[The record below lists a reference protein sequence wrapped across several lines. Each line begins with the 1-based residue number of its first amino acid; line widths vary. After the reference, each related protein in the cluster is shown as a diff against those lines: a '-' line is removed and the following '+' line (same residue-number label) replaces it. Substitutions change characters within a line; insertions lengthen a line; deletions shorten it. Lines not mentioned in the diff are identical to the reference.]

1 MAGPRAGMRVMEWCV
16 RDSFFASILPH
27 SPSWPGE
34 ATKLCFA
41 PTSRPSTFSS
51 PAADGPAQNWRGLY
65 PRVVRRRGARYS
77 RRSKPTSRR
86 QHRRIG
92 VAGTE
97 RGGMDGFECDVLVVG
112 SGAAGMAAAITA
124 AHRGLKVVIAEKEA
138 TFGGTTARSGGWLWI
153 PGTSLARGWGIVE
166 TPDQA
171 RTYLR
176 HEAGNSFDAARVDAF
191 LSNGPEAVDFFTSKT
206 ALAFDMPLTFPDYHA
221 EAPGGTQGG
230 RSMVTRPFDGRE
242 LGPLIKDIGLPLPEL
257 TVFGMMLG
265 SGKEIIHFM
274 RATKSLTSAVYVAK
288 RLSKHFMDV
297 MRHGRGMTL
306 TNGNALAG
314 RLAKSAIDLK
324 IPLWLSSP
332 VRELIVEDGA
342 VRGAIVERDGRVVCV
357 KAKRGVVL
365 ACGGFP
371 HDVARRKAMFPHA
384 PTGNEHWSP
393 GPTGNTGDG
402 LRLAEAAGGRVENA
416 LPNAAAWVPVSI
428 TERKDG
434 SQGVMPHF
442 IDRAKPGVIAVTR
455 TGVRFANEGNS
466 YHDFVQDMMKV
477 AKPGEEIAAFLLCDH
492 RALRKYGLGC
502 VPPFPMPLGHH
513 LRTGYLK
520 RGATLAEL
528 AAQAGID
535 AKGLEATVAEFNKSA
550 ADGQDPAFGKGS
562 RAYNRYQGD
571 ALHGPNPCIAPIKD
585 GPFYA
590 IKMVIGD
597 LGTYAGIRTDAN
609 ARVIDAQGQPIA
621 GLYAVGNDMASIMGG
636 NYPGAGIT
644 LGPALTFGYIAGK
657 HIAGQASLATR
668 Q

>member
-1 MAGPRAGMRVMEWCV
+1 VTNVEPE
-16 RDSFFASILPH
+16 
-27 SPSWPGE
+27 
-34 ATKLCFA
+34 KY
-41 PTSRPSTFSS
+41 
-51 PAADGPAQNWRGLY
+51 Q
-65 PRVVRRRGARYS
+65 
-77 RRSKPTSRR
+77 
-86 QHRRIG
+86 
-92 VAGTE
+92 
-97 RGGMDGFECDVLVVG
+97 CDALVVG
-112 SGAAGMAAAITA
+112 SGAAGMSAAVTA
-124 AHRGLKVVIAEKEA
+124 GHRGLNVLIVEKEPR
-138 TFGGTTARSGGWLWI
+138 FGGTTARSGGWLWI
-153 PGTSLARGWGIVE
+153 PGTALARNWGIVE
-166 TPDQA
+166 STDQA

-191 LSNGPEAVDFFTSKT
+191 LTAGPEAVDFFTSQT
-206 ALAFDMPLTFPDYHA
+206 AVKFDMPLTFPDYHA
-221 EAPGGTQGG
+221 EAPGGAQGG

-242 LGPLIKDIGLPLPEL
+242 LGEHIRDLGSPLPEL

-274 RATKSLTSAVYVAK
+274 RATRSPASALYVAR

-297 MRHGRGMTL
+297 MRHGRGMNL

-314 RLAKSAIDLK
+314 RLAKSAFDLK

-342 VRGAIVERDGRVVCV
+342 VHGAMVERDGRLVRVH
-357 KAKRGVVL
+357 ARRGVVL

-371 HDVARRKAMFPHA
+371 HDIDRRKKMFPHA
-384 PTGNEHWSP
+384 PTGNEHFSP
-393 GPTGNTGDG
+393 GPAGNTGDG
-402 LRLAEAAGGRVENA
+402 LRLAESAGGHVEDS

-434 SQGVMPHF
+434 SKGVMPHF

-455 TGVRFANEGNS
+455 EGKRFANEGNS
-466 YHDFVQDMMKV
+466 YHDFVQEMMK
-477 AKPGEEIAAFLLCDH
+477 AAPPGEEIAAFLLCDH

-528 AAQAGID
+528 AGRAGINPG
-535 AKGLEATVAEFNKSA
+535 GLETTVAEFNRAA

-597 LGTYAGIRTDAN
+597 LGTYAGIKTDDR
-609 ARVIDAQGQPIA
+609 ARALDAEGHPIA
-621 GLYAVGNDMASIMGG
+621 GLYAAGNDMASIMGG

-657 HIAGQASLATR
+657 HISGDK
-668 Q
+668 

>member
-1 MAGPRAGMRVMEWCV
+1 
-16 RDSFFASILPH
+16 
-27 SPSWPGE
+27 
-34 ATKLCFA
+34 
-41 PTSRPSTFSS
+41 
-51 PAADGPAQNWRGLY
+51 
-65 PRVVRRRGARYS
+65 
-77 RRSKPTSRR
+77 
-86 QHRRIG
+86 
-92 VAGTE
+92 VAGSEGDTY
-97 RGGMDGFECDVLVVG
+97 ECDALVVG
-112 SGAAGMAAAITA
+112 SGCAGLSAAVTA
-124 AHRGLKVVIAEKEA
+124 GHRGLSVLIVEKEQH
-138 TFGGTTARSGGWLWI
+138 FGGTTARSGGWLWI
-153 PGTSLARGWGIVE
+153 PGTSLARDWGIVE
-166 TPDQA
+166 SPDQA

-176 HEAGNSFDAARVDAF
+176 HEAGNSFDAGRVDAF
-191 LSNGPEAVDFFTSKT
+191 LSAGPQAVDFFITKT
-206 ALAFDMPLTFPDYHA
+206 AVRFDMPLTFPDYHA
-221 EAPGGTQGG
+221 EAPGGAQGG

-242 LGPLIKDIGLPLPEL
+242 LGAHIKDIGSPLPEL
-257 TVFGMMLG
+257 TIFGIMLG
-265 SGKEIIHFM
+265 SGKDIIHFM
-274 RATKSLTSAVYVAK
+274 RATKSLTSALYVAR
-288 RLSKHFMDV
+288 RLSKHFWDV

-314 RLAKSAIDLK
+314 RLAKSAFDLN

-342 VRGAIVERDGRVVCV
+342 VRGAIVERDGRTVRVI
-357 KAKRGVVL
+357 ANRGVIL

-384 PTGNEHWSP
+384 PDGTAHWSP
-393 GPTGNTGDG
+393 GPPGNTGDG
-402 LRLAEAAGGRVENA
+402 LRMAERAGGRVENT

-455 TGVRFANEGNS
+455 EGVRFANEGNS
-466 YHDFVQDMMKV
+466 YHDFVQAMMK
-477 AKPGEEIAAFLLCDH
+477 AATPGEEIAAFLVCDH

-502 VPPFPMPLGHH
+502 VPPFPMPIGRHI
-513 LRTGYLK
+513 RTGYLK
-520 RGATLAEL
+520 RSATLTEL

-535 AKGLEATVAEFNKSA
+535 AKRLEATVAAFNETA
-550 ADGQDPAFGKGS
+550 AEGRDPFFGKGS

-571 ALHGPNPCIAPIKD
+571 ALHGPNPCIAPLKD

-597 LGTYAGIRTDAN
+597 LGTYAGIKTDEH
-609 ARVIDAQGQPIA
+609 ARALDADGRPIA

-657 HIAGQASLATR
+657 HIAGDAI
-668 Q
+668 